1 MVRPIFTNWHDGT
14 HRHSEPHW
22 TERDAVCKKHLCVP
36 LNRVVVVGAYWRH
49 LASTIELSVCN
60 DDAAL
65 CQTTFATCYYYLE
78 LSMLLCLDNNEAV
91 SNMTDGDVSSGQI
104 VVVDADAVVGTGSY
118 C

>member
-1 MVRPIFTNWHDGT
+1 MN
-14 HRHSEPHW
+14 
-22 TERDAVCKKHLCVP
+22 C
-36 LNRVVVVGAYWRH
+36 VVVVGAYWRH
-49 LASTIELSVCN
+49 LANMIELSVCN

-65 CQTTFATCYYYLE
+65 CQTTLTTCYYLE
-78 LSMLLCLDNNEAV
+78 LCMLLFLDNNEAV